1 MLGVLNVIVV
11 TLGGFNVILGV
22 FKVTMVTL
30 GGIKAML
37 GYHGY
42 V

>member
-1 MLGVLNVIVV
+1 MLGVLNVTVV
-11 TLGGFNVILGV
+11 RLGGLKIILGV

-30 GGIKAML
+30 GCIKVML